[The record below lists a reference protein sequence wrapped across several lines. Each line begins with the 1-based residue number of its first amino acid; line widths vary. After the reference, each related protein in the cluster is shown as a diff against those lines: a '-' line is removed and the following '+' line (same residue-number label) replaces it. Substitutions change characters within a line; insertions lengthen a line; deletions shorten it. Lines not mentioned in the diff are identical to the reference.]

1 MVCGAREL
9 SGGCHREFLMPTRMY
24 HKMTLLS
31 RSLGHLS
38 AVYCVAFDRTG
49 EYIFT
54 VSIVAALWILP
65 VCCLLRHDNCNLT

>member
-1 MVCGAREL
+1 MDSRAL
-9 SGGCHREFLMPTRMY
+9 SGACRKDLAFPTKMY
-24 HKMTLLS
+24 SKMTLLS

-54 VSIVAALWILP
+54 VSLQGILYFA
-65 VCCLLRHDNCNLT
+65 VDGWCNK